1 MKATEKTV
9 MIVDDTSYTRVVMR
23 RILEP
28 EGFTVVA
35 EASNGD
41 EAIELYRKH
50 HPMIVMMDIIMPG
63 KDGIQALSEIRQMD
77 PQSNVV
83 MCSSLGQEKMLT
95 KAIGLGA
102 RDYIVKPL
110 RADRVLAAIRAIML
124 LQEDR

>member
-1 MKATEKTV
+1 MKSHEKTV

-28 EGFTVVA
+28 EGFNVVA
-35 EASNGD
+35 EAANGQ
-41 EAIELYRKH
+41 EAVDLYTKH
-50 HPMIVMMDIIMPG
+50 RPMIVMMDIIMPI
-63 KDGIQALSEIRQMD
+63 KDGIQALQEIRQID

-124 LQEDR
+124 LQQDR